1 MGSLLVQI
9 EFQKMHDDQGLEVDA
24 FVGLE
29 CLVSKYLMTKYLLH
43 GLYGL

>member
-1 MGSLLVQI
+1 
-9 EFQKMHDDQGLEVDA
+9 MHDDQGLEVDA

-29 CLVSKYLMTKYLLH
+29 CLVSKYLQLEYFCD